1 MRRKLGIIF
10 ILVSLVG
17 AVYGQSTERVRK
29 HELGFTLGYLDNL
42 NEYVNGGVVGSLYYS
57 YFINSNL
64 GIGLTEYVAYNGLS
78 KSGDDYYNVSYL
90 APTLTGRVKLSDR
103 FTGLVKGNVGLV
115 FGMQGEF
122 DNSGSSDDLEV
133 EAALGFGVGASVRY
147 EATRVIALSLSGE
160 GLFFP
165 TLTPSTNISY
175 IRDKG
180 MTCLGVTVGMTVKL

>member
-29 HELGFTLGYLDNL
+29 HEFGFTLGYLDNL

-165 TLTPSTNISY
+165 TLTPSTNIS
-175 IRDKG
+175 
-180 MTCLGVTVGMTVKL
+180 